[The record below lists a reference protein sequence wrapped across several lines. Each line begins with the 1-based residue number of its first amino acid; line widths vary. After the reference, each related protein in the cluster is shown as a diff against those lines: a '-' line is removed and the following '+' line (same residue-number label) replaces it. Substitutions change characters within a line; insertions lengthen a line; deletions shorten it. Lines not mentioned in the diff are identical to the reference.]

1 MEKCSFAWTKNQK
14 TPALHSVSLR
24 VVSGSIVGVAG
35 AIGTG
40 KSALLA
46 AILGDMHCIR
56 GVMKVNG
63 RIAYVPQVACLF
75 NMTVRE
81 NIVFGSQFDPMRYGR
96 VLEACELVQ
105 DIRTLPAGDMT
116 QVSEKGETLS
126 GGQKQRIA
134 LARAAYSRSEVYL
147 FDDPLSALDTKVS
160 GRVFD
165 NVLGRNGMLRNK
177 TRILVTNNS
186 NLLRN
191 MDQLLLVHD
200 RTVSS
205 YRDAKE
211 LVARQSR
218 SSHIQHERVH
228 LRSDSAPE
236 LSMLSHV
243 LSSPVPFFDA
253 NSRGRI
259 LNRFS
264 VDLDAVDI
272 KLYLFGKQFIQATLL
287 TVARLTVAGCQAP
300 GIMIVGS
307 TALIALVIG
316 MWVVLRAANAARFV
330 ETSRMSRVLQHVT
343 ESVESLSILRSY
355 GVVERFCSHFCRL
368 TDFHLEAY
376 ATYCACYRLTRTLGN
391 VFGLTIVLTS
401 ILTTLWRSYGTS
413 SSEFGLALSV
423 SLSVGVVGRTGAGK
437 SSLVLALLR
446 VLKPTSGNICIDG
459 IDIRKVPLRRL
470 RTSLT
475 VIPQDPSLVRGS
487 LRNNLDPTEM
497 HSDDDLWRVLEQ
509 AHLAE
514 FVLAH
519 QDKLL
524 METGDGGSNL
534 SVGQRQLVCLARAL
548 LRRPKVLILDEAT
561 SQMDSDTDR
570 LVQATLRSN
579 FASCTVLTVAHR
591 IHTILDYDMV
601 LVMADGEVQEFGPVN
616 RLLADPNSIFRNMAS
631 SDGVDHK
638 LLRT

>member
-236 LSMLSHV
+236 L
-243 LSSPVPFFDA
+243 
-253 NSRGRI
+253 R
-259 LNRFS
+259 
-264 VDLDAVDI
+264 
-272 KLYLFGKQFIQATLL
+272 
-287 TVARLTVAGCQAP
+287 
-300 GIMIVGS
+300 
-307 TALIALVIG
+307 
-316 MWVVLRAANAARFV
+316 
-330 ETSRMSRVLQHVT
+330 
-343 ESVESLSILRSY
+343 
-355 GVVERFCSHFCRL
+355 
-368 TDFHLEAY
+368 
-376 ATYCACYRLTRTLGN
+376 
-391 VFGLTIVLTS
+391 
-401 ILTTLWRSYGTS
+401 
-413 SSEFGLALSV
+413 
-423 SLSVGVVGRTGAGK
+423 
-437 SSLVLALLR
+437 
-446 VLKPTSGNICIDG
+446 
-459 IDIRKVPLRRL
+459 
-470 RTSLT
+470 
-475 VIPQDPSLVRGS
+475 
-487 LRNNLDPTEM
+487 
-497 HSDDDLWRVLEQ
+497 
-509 AHLAE
+509 
-514 FVLAH
+514 
-519 QDKLL
+519 
-524 METGDGGSNL
+524 
-534 SVGQRQLVCLARAL
+534 
-548 LRRPKVLILDEAT
+548 
-561 SQMDSDTDR
+561 
-570 LVQATLRSN
+570 
-579 FASCTVLTVAHR
+579 
-591 IHTILDYDMV
+591 
-601 LVMADGEVQEFGPVN
+601 
-616 RLLADPNSIFRNMAS
+616 
-631 SDGVDHK
+631 
-638 LLRT
+638 